1 VSATPDLIADFHAL
15 EAMVEE
21 QPEGVRAE
29 IAHGTYLMSPRPK
42 LAHGAAQV
50 KLGKLLDQQFGTRGE
65 GRISPDWLL
74 VVEPEV
80 RSEIAFS
87 RVIPDLAGW
96 KRSAGGWP
104 DANENP
110 VTLVPDWVAE
120 VLSPSTESFDRGPKK
135 DACGLMGVGWL
146 WLVDPERRTVE
157 AFVNV
162 KGRMTTG
169 ARSKPGEPF
178 TAPPFESLALR
189 LEDLFL

>member
-1 VSATPDLIADFHAL
+1 MSATPDLIADFHAL
-15 EAMVEE
+15 EAIVEA
-21 QPEGVRAE
+21 QPEGMQAE
-29 IAHGTYLMSPRPK
+29 IAHGVFLMSPRPK

-50 KLGKLLDQQFGTRGE
+50 KLAKVLDQQFGTREKGMPA
-65 GRISPDWLL
+65 PDWLFA
-74 VVEPEV
+74 VEPEV

-96 KRSAGGWP
+96 RKSASGRP

-110 VTLVPDWVAE
+110 ITLVPDWVAE
-120 VLSPSTESFDRGPKK
+120 ILSPSTENFDRGPKK
-135 DACGLMGVGWL
+135 DAYGLMGVGWI

-162 KGRMTTG
+162 KGRMTMG
-169 ARSKPGEPF
+169 PRSKPGEVF

>member
-1 VSATPDLIADFHAL
+1 
-15 EAMVEE
+15 MVEA
-21 QPEGVRAE
+21 QPEGTRAE
-29 IAHGTYLMSPRPK
+29 IAHGIYLMSPRPK

-50 KLGKLLDQQFGTRGE
+50 KLAKLLDQQFGTREKGM
-65 GRISPDWLL
+65 ISPDWLF

-96 KRSAGGWP
+96 KQTVSGWP
-104 DANENP
+104 DPNENP
-110 VTLVPDWVAE
+110 ITLVPDWVAE

-135 DACGLMGVGWL
+135 DAYGLMGVGWL

-157 AFVNV
+157 AFLNV

-169 ARSKPGEPF
+169 PRSKPGESLM
-178 TAPPFESLALR
+178 APPFESLALR

>member
-1 VSATPDLIADFHAL
+1 MSATPDLVADFHAL
-15 EAMVEE
+15 EAMVKA
-21 QPEGVRAE
+21 QPEGVQAE
-29 IAHGTYLMSPRPK
+29 IAHGIYLMSPRPK

-50 KLGKLLDQQFGTRGE
+50 KLARLLDQNFGTRTE
-65 GRISPDWLL
+65 ETSAPDWLFA
-74 VVEPEV
+74 VEPEV

-96 KRSAGGWP
+96 KKGASAWP

-110 VTLVPDWVAE
+110 ITLVPDWVAE
-120 VLSPSTESFDRGPKK
+120 ILSPSTENFDCGPKK
-135 DACGLMGVGWL
+135 DAYGLMGVGWL

-157 AFVNV
+157 AFLNV

-169 ARSKPGEPF
+169 QRSKTGESF
-178 TAPPFESLALR
+178 LAPPFESLALR

>member
-1 VSATPDLIADFHAL
+1 MSATPDLIADFHAL
-15 EAMVEE
+15 EAVVEA

-50 KLGKLLDQQFGTRGE
+50 KLGKLLDQQFGTRAE
-65 GRISPDWLL
+65 GMIAPGWLF
-74 VVEPEV
+74 VAEPEV

-96 KRSAGGWP
+96 KQSGSGWP
-104 DANENP
+104 DPNENP
-110 VTLVPDWVAE
+110 IMLVPDWVAE
-120 VLSPSTESFDRGPKK
+120 ILSPSTESFDRGPKK
-135 DACGLMGVGWL
+135 DAYGLMGVGWL
-146 WLVDPERRTVE
+146 WLVDPERRIVE

-169 ARSKPGEPF
+169 PRSKAGEHF

>member
-15 EAMVEE
+15 EAMVEA

-29 IAHGTYLMSPRPK
+29 IAHGIYLMSPRPK
-42 LAHGAAQV
+42 LAHGVAQV
-50 KLGKLLDQQFGTRGE
+50 KLGKLLDQQFGTREE
-65 GRISPDWLL
+65 GKTSPDWLFA
-74 VVEPEV
+74 VEPEV

-96 KRSAGGWP
+96 KKGAGGWP
-104 DANENP
+104 NASESP
-110 VTLVPDWVAE
+110 ITLVPDWVAE
-120 VLSPSTESFDRGPKK
+120 ILSPSTESFDRGPKK
-135 DACGLMGVGWL
+135 DAYGLMGVGWL
-146 WLVDPERRTVE
+146 WLVDPERRIVE

-169 ARSKPGEPF
+169 PRSKAGERF
-178 TAPPFESLALR
+178 AAPPFESLDLR